1 MSAQPKFVG
10 GPGVS
15 DPMAV
20 STAGD
25 TGVPQGTIL
34 TRTLYV
40 NITGSL
46 ANLSMAGPSGGSWRL
61 VDGKQIGVFGL
72 GSEVDTQVATNQLRT
87 ALIHELKVLQ
97 DRSTFPIPLG
107 VTINCVPAN
116 EMTDLGERFAYT
128 VLPGMQN
135 SVGQTIYQCDT
146 GSEEGLQWRKDY
158 PKWTAANLETEG
170 VLHVDNNPWVFVHE
184 THPVVALLRHN
195 AGLIG
200 CKIDEQPKIDQE
212 WYKVTRQVLSACC
225 QTLRTKV
232 LSKVTSHDLNLFQVQ
247 IRRLNAE
254 TWDDMNDLAAAQCT
268 STLSKEQASDF
279 ITTPYSYMAR
289 LQIKYEIQTP
299 S

>member
-1 MSAQPKFVG
+1 ML
-10 GPGVS
+10 
-15 DPMAV
+15 V
-20 STAGD
+20 STSAD
-25 TGVPQGTIL
+25 PGVPQGTIL

-40 NITGSL
+40 NVTGSL

-72 GSEVDTQVATNQLRT
+72 GSEVDSQVATNQLRT
-87 ALIHELKVLQ
+87 ALIHELKILQ
-97 DRSTFPIPLG
+97 DRSTFPVPLG
-107 VTINCVPAN
+107 VTINCVPAH
-116 EMTDLGERFAYT
+116 EMTDVGERYAYT
-128 VLPGMQN
+128 VLPGTQN
-135 SVGQTIYQCDT
+135 SVAQTIYQCDT

-247 IRRLNAE
+247 IKRLNAE

-268 STLSKEQASDF
+268 SSLSKEQASDF

-289 LQIKYEIQTP
+289 MQIKYEIQTP

>member
-1 MSAQPKFVG
+1 MSAQPKFAG
-10 GPGVS
+10 GPE
-15 DPMAV
+15 PMLV
-20 STAGD
+20 STSAD
-25 TGVPQGTIL
+25 PGVPQGTIL

-40 NITGSL
+40 NVTGSL

-72 GSEVDTQVATNQLRT
+72 GSEVDSQVATNQLRT
-87 ALIHELKVLQ
+87 ALIHELKILQ
-97 DRSTFPIPLG
+97 DRSTFPVPLG
-107 VTINCVPAN
+107 VTINCVPAH
-116 EMTDLGERFAYT
+116 EMTDVGDRFAYT
-128 VLPGMQN
+128 VLPGTQN
-135 SVGQTIYQCDT
+135 SVAQTIYQCDT

-247 IRRLNAE
+247 IKRLNAE

-268 STLSKEQASDF
+268 SSLSKEQASDF

-289 LQIKYEIQTP
+289 MQIKYEIQTP

>member
-1 MSAQPKFVG
+1 MSAQPKFAG
-10 GPGVS
+10 GPE
-15 DPMAV
+15 PMLV
-20 STAGD
+20 STSAD
-25 TGVPQGTIL
+25 PGVPQGTIL

-40 NITGSL
+40 NVTGSL

-72 GSEVDTQVATNQLRT
+72 GSEVDSQVATNQLRT

-97 DRSTFPIPLG
+97 DRSTFPVPLG
-107 VTINCVPAN
+107 VTINCVPAH
-116 EMTDLGERFAYT
+116 EMTDVGERYAYT
-128 VLPGMQN
+128 VLPGTQN
-135 SVGQTIYQCDT
+135 SVAQTIYQCDT

-247 IRRLNAE
+247 IKRLNAE

-268 STLSKEQASDF
+268 SSLSKEQASDF

-289 LQIKYEIQTP
+289 MQIKYEIQTP

>member
-1 MSAQPKFVG
+1 MSTFNKFSA
-10 GPGVS
+10 PGAS
-15 DPMAV
+15 DPLAV
-20 STAGD
+20 SSD
-25 TGVPQGTIL
+25 SGVPQGTIL
-34 TRTLYV
+34 TRTLHV

-46 ANLSMAGPSGGSWRL
+46 TNLEMAGPSGGTWKL
-61 VDGKQIGVFGL
+61 VDGKQIGVFGM
-72 GSEVDTQVATNQLRT
+72 GSEVDSQVAINQLRT
-87 ALIHELKVLQ
+87 ALIHELKVVQ
-97 DRSTFPIPLG
+97 DRSTFPVPLG

-116 EMTDLGERFAYT
+116 EMTDLGDRYAYT
-128 VLPGMQN
+128 VLPRSRN
-135 SVGQTIYQCDT
+135 AVGQTVYQCDT

-184 THPVVALLRHN
+184 SHPVIALLRHN

-212 WYKVTRQVLSACC
+212 WFKVTRQVLSACC

-247 IRRLNAE
+247 VKRLNAE
-254 TWDDMNDLAAAQCT
+254 AWDDMNDLAAAQCST
-268 STLSKEQASDF
+268 SLTKEEASNF
-279 ITTPYSYMAR
+279 LTTPYSYMAR